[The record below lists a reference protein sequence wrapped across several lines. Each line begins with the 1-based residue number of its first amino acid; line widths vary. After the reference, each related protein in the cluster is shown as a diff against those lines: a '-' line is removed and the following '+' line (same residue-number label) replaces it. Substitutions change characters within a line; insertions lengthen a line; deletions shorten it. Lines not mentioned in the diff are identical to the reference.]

1 MFKRVLGSSPIPNP
15 NSSNRNASIRPRRCF
30 APPMK
35 RSGLPARTAG
45 AGKSKPGIG
54 ALRSLFARNRLSL
67 DFTNLLH
74 LSRELV
80 SSPQTGLGESM
91 CEFCQNGYRATRR
104 NALALAAS
112 ALALGLMSRAAL
124 AASDKTPPKPQNVIS
139 PDAALD
145 RLTKGN
151 ARYVKGTTLR
161 HDFAHERETLS
172 TGQNPFAATL
182 SCADSRIAPELCFDT
197 ARGDLFVCRV
207 AGNFASDE
215 MVASLEYAVQVL
227 KTPLIMVLGH
237 EACGAV
243 DATIKSVK
251 DGTTLPGHLPSLV
264 AALKPAVDAVQGQ
277 GGDTLGNAIRRN
289 VMLNVDKLKSAAPI
303 LSAFA
308 GDNKIR
314 VVGGIYELR
323 TGKVQLFS

>member
-1 MFKRVLGSSPIPNP
+1 M
-15 NSSNRNASIRPRRCF
+15 
-30 APPMK
+30 
-35 RSGLPARTAG
+35 
-45 AGKSKPGIG
+45 
-54 ALRSLFARNRLSL
+54 
-67 DFTNLLH
+67 
-74 LSRELV
+74 
-80 SSPQTGLGESM
+80 GESM
-91 CEFCQNGYRATRR
+91 CEICRNAYSVTRR
-104 NALALAAS
+104 SALTFTAS
-112 ALALGLMSRAAL
+112 ALAAGLIGQPAM
-124 AASDKTPPKPQNVIS
+124 AASKKTPPKPQNVIS

-151 ARYVKGTTLR
+151 GRYIRGIGLR
-161 HDFAHERETLS
+161 HDFAHEREALS
-172 TGQNPFAATL
+172 TGQNPFAAIL

-215 MVASLEYAVQVL
+215 MVASLEYAVAVL

-243 DATIKSVK
+243 DATIKSLK

-277 GGDTLGNAIRRN
+277 SGDLLANATRRN
-289 VMLNVDKLKSAAPI
+289 VTLNVDKLKNAAPI
-303 LSAFA
+303 LNASAA
-308 GDNKIR
+308 DNKIR

-323 TGKVQLFS
+323 TGKVQLLS